1 MRRAFIAT
9 AFVSVAIFL
18 SVQAASANVFVGH
31 TNLTIHVAGSSVYGK
46 LVGNPQCR
54 PDQTIELFVDGA
66 SQGTTSTDGSGNY
79 SFTGSFSTGS
89 TVYTFFGG
97 SQTGQHPNR
106 FVCTPAVSRVVAIKG
121 QGNGNSGGDH
131 ENHNGNDDEHGNHN
145 GNGDDEAARMIG
157 LARLVASVGA
167 PE

>member
-18 SVQAASANVFVGH
+18 SVQPASANVFVGH
-31 TNLTIHVAGSSVYGK
+31 TNLTIHVTGSSVSGK

-89 TVYTFFGG
+89 TVYTFFAG
-97 SQTGQHPNR
+97 SQTGLHPNR
-106 FVCTPAVSRVVAIKG
+106 FVCTPAVSRVVTITG
-121 QGNGNSGGDH
+121 RGHGEGGGN
-131 ENHNGNDDEHGNHN
+131 ENHSGNDDEHGNHN
-145 GNGDDEAARMIG
+145 GNGDDGAARMIG